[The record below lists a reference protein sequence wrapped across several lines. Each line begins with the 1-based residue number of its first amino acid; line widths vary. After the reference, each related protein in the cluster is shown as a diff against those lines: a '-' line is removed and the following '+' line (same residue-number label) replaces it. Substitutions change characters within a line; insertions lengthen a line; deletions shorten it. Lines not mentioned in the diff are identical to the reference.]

1 MGGLQN
7 SVAAL
12 QRELN
17 SNVQEFQLLRLS
29 SVLPCSFLTFRPSSN
44 LHKSFWNK
52 LISSSNHEKWRP
64 VDRPFI
70 PSGRFLGSRL
80 TFGREDALLV
90 TGAVDQL
97 NVELLWDGVD
107 RGDLVR
113 PCAIVDDQ
121 PVRVGCVLLVC
132 EEAYSLDECTFHLC

>member
-29 SVLPCSFLTFRPSSN
+29 SVLPCSFLTFRPSSD

-52 LISSSNHEKWRP
+52 LISSSNHEKWR
-64 VDRPFI
+64 
-70 PSGRFLGSRL
+70 
-80 TFGREDALLV
+80 
-90 TGAVDQL
+90 
-97 NVELLWDGVD
+97 
-107 RGDLVR
+107 
-113 PCAIVDDQ
+113 IVDTAIHSIRTFSRR
-121 PVRVGCVLLVC
+121 PPSAGSVLAFFLIFSFSCSVIFFYLFRVTVHVVHSFQSPGALQNQFKCKLT
-132 EEAYSLDECTFHLC
+132 E